1 VGLWSAVNKKVHFDL
16 LKRQDVEL
24 AINDLTSATDQA
36 SMMALLKKLP
46 TALGQ
51 TAQAIENNQ
60 CFFKITRENKKGEL
74 SYVARGIQ
82 LARFQQ
88 ALLHTSN
95 GQRFFPGKSD
105 IAGNPGRR
113 VFEGFIEIEDLACA
127 LELFVARKK
136 KSTLTSASP
145 VQEKLAQRPYY
156 YPHDIT
162 AACEAAA
169 LAAGNGGGL
178 VLSGREETGEPVDH
192 ETRTSTTSTPSR
204 SVAPELRAE
213 DRAEPIETGVLTGG
227 GTKRTYQETTS
238 DGEADAQLEQTDE
251 NLRKLVT
258 DKNRLEEKRIEMMQK
273 QKDSE
278 NELSCAKQKQRDV
291 QDRVAAYEEK
301 LMEARKELED
311 GEDDLQRI
319 ETVRQASVSELRKLE
334 TRAKLLSVGIL
345 QANNKRKR
353 VELEREER
361 LAEKQ
366 MQALEIEIEEE

>member
-1 VGLWSAVNKKVHFDL
+1 VNLWSALNKKVHFDL
-16 LKRQDVEL
+16 LKREDVEL
-24 AINDLTSATDQA
+24 AINALTSATDQA
-36 SMMALLKKLP
+36 SMVALIKKLP
-46 TALGQ
+46 TAFGQ
-51 TAQAIENNQ
+51 TARAIENNQ
-60 CFFKITRENKKGEL
+60 CFVKTTRENRKGEL

-95 GQRFFPGKSD
+95 GQRFFPGKAD

-162 AACEAAA
+162 AAYEAAA

-178 VLSGREETGEPVDH
+178 VLSGREEMGEPVDD
-192 ETRTSTTSTPSR
+192 ETLTSTTSTPSR

-213 DRAEPIETGVLTGG
+213 DRAEPIETGVLAGG
-227 GTKRTYQETTS
+227 GTTS

-251 NLRKLVT
+251 DLRKLVT
-258 DKNRLEEKRIEMMQK
+258 DKNQLEEKRIETTQK

-278 NELSCAKQKQRDV
+278 VELSCAKQKQRDV

-301 LMEARKELED
+301 LKEAKKELGD

-319 ETVRQASVSELRKLE
+319 EGVRQASVGELRKLE
-334 TRAKLLSVGIL
+334 KRAKLLSVGIV

-366 MQALEIEIEEE
+366 MQALEMEIEEE